1 MVLKPQDYSI
11 VDVAS
16 PDVWQNDILR
26 RVDIVKFFM
35 TVIGCRKEAITM
47 CLNGSWGTGKTFFL
61 TRLCEQYRR
70 CKDEIDGKEV
80 GGKAIY
86 FNAWEDD
93 DLEDPLVAIVGQIWQ
108 NLKGGTFDECITSIT
123 ACAPKLIKRFAF
135 KTGMG
140 LLKSVPVVGKVV
152 EEVAGDAEAEELS
165 SATENVFVEYGELTK
180 SKHELKER
188 LAELGEKV
196 YLETGRS
203 LLFVIDELDRCRP
216 SFAIETLERVK
227 HLFGVPHI
235 VFLFG
240 VDCEQ
245 LKKSVCAV
253 YGDVDASN
261 YLNRFFDLEM
271 SLPPANNE
279 QFLWMLSGSHEL
291 SNQSNYTSQVQYLL
305 KNLVPLSE
313 IHSLS
318 LRELEKAERTMTLIA
333 ATNLAPGAEV
343 VVLLPILIV
352 LKMRN
357 RKVYE
362 KLADGECEYSTL
374 IDALYGE
381 VSTGDIFDKCANAIR
396 YISMWYT
403 QGNHQAQT
411 ALRDTLM
418 KINNADCSL
427 DGIDTS
433 LLPKVFL
440 KVPFYNLKK
449 CVNAA
454 MTAHGYVNAEES
466 LPIIVNA
473 LNCIRY
479 G

>member
-1 MVLKPQDYSI
+1 MILKPQDKSI
-11 VDVAS
+11 LDVTS
-16 PDVWQNDILR
+16 PEIWQDDILR
-26 RVDIVKFFM
+26 RVKLAEFFT

-47 CLNGSWGTGKTFFL
+47 CLNGSWGSGKTFFL

-70 CKDEIDGKEV
+70 CKDNKDI

-93 DLEDPLVAIVGQIWQ
+93 DLEDPLIAIVGQIWK
-108 NLKGGTFDECITSIT
+108 NLKGGTLDECVKSIT
-123 ACAPKLIKRFAF
+123 TCAPKLIRNFAL
-135 KTGMG
+135 KAGMG
-140 LLKSVPVVGKVV
+140 LLKSLP
-152 EEVAGDAEAEELS
+152 VAGTVVAEVTGDAATEDLTS
-165 SATENVFVEYGELTK
+165 VTENVFAQYGELTK
-180 SKHELKER
+180 NKHELKKR

-196 YLETGRS
+196 YQETGRS

-216 SFAIETLERVK
+216 TFAIEILERVK

-245 LKKSVCAV
+245 LKKSICAV
-253 YGDVDASN
+253 YGDVDATN

-279 QFLWMLSGSHEL
+279 QFIWMLWSTHDL
-291 SNQSNYTSQVQYLL
+291 SVGGNYNYDASFQCLVKT
-305 KNLVPLSE
+305 LVPLSE
-313 IHSLS
+313 LHSFS
-318 LRELEKAERTMTLIA
+318 LRELEKVERTITLII
-333 ATNLAPGAEV
+333 ATNLAPNVELAI
-343 VVLLPILIV
+343 LLPVLVV

-357 RKVYE
+357 RDIYE
-362 KLADGECEYSTL
+362 KVTHEDCGYAEL

-381 VSTGDIFDKCANAIR
+381 VRQGEVFDKCANAIR

-403 QGNHQAQT
+403 QSFNHDASSA
-411 ALRDTLM
+411 ALREQLL
-418 KINNADCSL
+418 KITNAQSL
-427 DGIDTS
+427 DGIDLST
-433 LLPKVFL
+433 LPKVF
-440 KVPFYNLKK
+440 KNVPLDSLKK
-449 CVNAA
+449 CLNAALSRGFVNAA
-454 MTAHGYVNAEES
+454 ES

>member
-1 MVLKPQDYSI
+1 MVLKPQDHSI

-135 KTGMG
+135 KAGMG
-140 LLKSVPVVGKVV
+140 LLKSVPVVGKVA

-188 LAELGEKV
+188 LTELGEKV
-196 YLETGRS
+196 YQETGRS

-291 SNQSNYTSQVQYLL
+291 SNQSNYTSQFQYLL

-333 ATNLAPGAEV
+333 ATNLAPGAEG

-362 KLADGECEYSTL
+362 KLAEGECEYSTL
-374 IDALYGE
+374 IDQRNSIHFN
-381 VSTGDIFDKCANAIR
+381 VVHTGKPSSANRSPRHFDEDQQR
-396 YISMWYT
+396 
-403 QGNHQAQT
+403 
-411 ALRDTLM
+411 R
-418 KINNADCSL
+418 
-427 DGIDTS
+427 
-433 LLPKVFL
+433 LL
-440 KVPFYNLKK
+440 
-449 CVNAA
+449 
-454 MTAHGYVNAEES
+454 S
-466 LPIIVNA
+466 
-473 LNCIRY
+473 
-479 G
+479 

>member
-1 MVLKPQDYSI
+1 MILKSRDKSILDVSSPEIWQD
-11 VDVAS
+11 
-16 PDVWQNDILR
+16 DILH
-26 RVDIVKFFM
+26 RVELVKFFT

-47 CLNGSWGTGKTFFL
+47 CLNGGWGTGKTFFL

-70 CKDEIDGKEV
+70 CKDENDI

-93 DLEDPLVAIVGQIWQ
+93 DLEDPLIAIVGQIWQ
-108 NLKGGTFDECITSIT
+108 NLKGGTLDECVKSIT
-123 ACAPKLIKRFAF
+123 TCAPKLIKRFAF
-135 KTGMG
+135 KAGMG
-140 LLKSVPVVGKVV
+140 LLKSIPVAGKVV
-152 EEVAGDAEAEELS
+152 EEVAGDAGAEDLS
-165 SATENVFVEYGELTK
+165 SSTENVFVQYGELTK
-180 SKHELKER
+180 SKRELKER

-196 YLETGRS
+196 YQETGRS

-216 SFAIETLERVK
+216 TFAIETLERVK

-253 YGDVDASN
+253 YGDVDADN

-279 QFLWMLSGSHEL
+279 QFLWMLNGSHEL
-291 SNQSNYTSQVQYLL
+291 ANQSNSISQFQYLL
-305 KNLVPLSE
+305 KNLLPLAE
-313 IHSLS
+313 LHSLS
-318 LRELEKAERTMTLIA
+318 LRELEKVERTMTLISV
-333 ATNLAPGAEV
+333 TNLAPGAEL
-343 VVLLPILIV
+343 VVLLPLLII

-357 RKVYE
+357 REVYE
-362 KLADGECEYSTL
+362 KLARGECGYAEL

-381 VSTGDIFDKCANAIR
+381 VQQGKVFDKCANAIR

-403 QGNHQAQT
+403 QGFNYDPPSA
-411 ALRDTLM
+411 ALREKLLTVA
-418 KINNADCSL
+418 KADSL
-427 DGIDTS
+427 DGIDLST
-433 LLPKVFL
+433 LPKVFQN
-440 KVPFYNLKK
+440 VPLDNLKK
-449 CVNAA
+449 CLTAALSRGSVNAA
-454 MTAHGYVNAEES
+454 ES
-466 LPIIVNA
+466 LPVIVNA

>member
-1 MVLKPQDYSI
+1 
-11 VDVAS
+11 
-16 PDVWQNDILR
+16 
-26 RVDIVKFFM
+26 
-35 TVIGCRKEAITM
+35 M
-47 CLNGSWGTGKTFFL
+47 CLNGGWGTGKTFFL

-70 CKDEIDGKEV
+70 CKDENDI

-93 DLEDPLVAIVGQIWQ
+93 DLEDPLIAIVGQIWQ
-108 NLKGGTFDECITSIT
+108 NLKGGTLDECVKSIT

-135 KTGMG
+135 KAGIG
-140 LLKSVPVVGKVV
+140 LLKSIPVAGKVV
-152 EEVAGDAEAEELS
+152 EEVSGDAEAEDLS
-165 SATENVFVEYGELTK
+165 SSTENVFAQYGELTK

-188 LAELGEKV
+188 LAELREKV
-196 YLETGRS
+196 YQEAGRS

-216 SFAIETLERVK
+216 TFAIETLERVK

-279 QFLWMLSGSHEL
+279 QFLWMLSGSHDL
-291 SNQSNYTSQVQYLL
+291 SNQSNYASQFQYLL

-333 ATNLAPGAEV
+333 AANLAPGAET

-357 RKVYE
+357 HKIYE
-362 KLADGECEYSTL
+362 KLADGECGYSTL

-403 QGNHQAQT
+403 QGNHQSQA
-411 ALRDTLM
+411 ALRDILM

-440 KVPFYNLKK
+440 KVPFYNLKR
-449 CVNAA
+449 CVNSA
-454 MTAHGYVNAEES
+454 MTGHGCVNAEES

>member
-1 MVLKPQDYSI
+1 MILKPQDHSI

-16 PDVWQNDILR
+16 SDIWQNDTLR
-26 RVDIVKFFM
+26 RVEIVKFFT

-47 CLNGSWGTGKTFFL
+47 CLNGGWGTGKTFFL

-70 CKDEIDGKEV
+70 CKDDNDI

-93 DLEDPLVAIVGQIWQ
+93 DLEDPLVAIVGQIWK
-108 NLKGGTFDECITSIT
+108 NLKGGTLDECVKSIT
-123 ACAPKLIKRFAF
+123 TCAPKLIKRFAL
-135 KTGMG
+135 KAGIG
-140 LLKSVPVVGKVV
+140 LVKFIPVIGKVV
-152 EEVAGDAEAEELS
+152 DEVADDAEAEDLS
-165 SATENVFVEYGELTK
+165 SSTENVFVQYGELTK

-188 LAELGEKV
+188 LAELGEKIFQ
-196 YLETGRS
+196 ETGRP

-216 SFAIETLERVK
+216 TFAIETLERVK

-253 YGDVDASN
+253 YGDVDAAN

-279 QFLWMLSGSHEL
+279 QFLWMLSGSHQL
-291 SNQSNYTSQVQYLL
+291 SNQSNYTSQFPYLL

-333 ATNLAPGAEV
+333 AANLTPGVEI

-357 RKVYE
+357 HKIYK

-411 ALRDTLM
+411 ALRDILM

-440 KVPFYNLKK
+440 KVPFFNLKK

-454 MTAHGYVNAEES
+454 MTARGYVNRIS
-466 LPIIVNA
+466 S
-473 LNCIRY
+473 
-479 G
+479 

>member
-1 MVLKPQDYSI
+1 MLLKPEDNSI

-16 PDVWQNDILR
+16 PNIWQDDILHR
-26 RVDIVKFFM
+26 AELVRFFI
-35 TVIGCRKEAITM
+35 TIIGCRKEAITM
-47 CLNGSWGTGKTFFL
+47 CLNGGWGTGKTFFL

-70 CKDEIDGKEV
+70 CKDEIDGKAV

-93 DLEDPLVAIVGQIWQ
+93 DLEDPLIAIVGQIWK
-108 NLKGGTFDECITSIT
+108 NLKGGTLDECVKSIT
-123 ACAPKLIKRFAF
+123 TCAPKLIKHFAF
-135 KTGMG
+135 KAGMG
-140 LLKSVPVVGKVV
+140 LLKSIPVAGKVV
-152 EEVAGDAEAEELS
+152 EEVAGGAEVEDLT
-165 SATENVFVEYGELTK
+165 SASENVFAQYGELTK

-196 YLETGRS
+196 YQETGRP

-216 SFAIETLERVK
+216 TFAIETLERVK

-245 LKKSVCAV
+245 LKKSVRAV
-253 YGDVDASN
+253 YGEVDATN

-279 QFLWMLSGSHEL
+279 QFLWMLNGSHEL
-291 SNQSNYTSQVQYLL
+291 SNRSNHINQFQYLMTNIL
-305 KNLVPLSE
+305 PLVE

-318 LRELEKAERTMTLIA
+318 LRELEKVERTMTLIS
-333 ATNLAPGAEV
+333 ATNLAPGAEL
-343 VVLLPILIV
+343 VVLLPVLII

-357 RKVYE
+357 QKVYG
-362 KLADGECEYSTL
+362 KIVNGECEYAEL

-381 VSTGDIFDKCANAIR
+381 VRQGEVFDKCANAIR

-403 QGNHQAQT
+403 QGFNYDVPSAV
-411 ALRDTLM
+411 LREKLL
-418 KINNADCSL
+418 KIANADSL
-427 DGIDTS
+427 DGIDLST
-433 LLPKVFL
+433 LPKVFQN
-440 KVPFYNLKK
+440 VPLDNLKK
-449 CVNAA
+449 CLNAALSRGFVNAD
-454 MTAHGYVNAEES
+454 ES
-466 LPIIVNA
+466 LPMIVNA